1 MLKNEKEICMKKS
14 IINSLPKQKIK
25 EIKNE
30 IEKQKNPEVR
40 KLMNTMLLM
49 TFEELENL
57 KNYIEKKYK

>member
-1 MLKNEKEICMKKS
+1 MKKS